1 MNILSKRN
9 ICIFMAFIIMIMSI
23 QTVSFAS
30 DTVAAEA
37 DLVLIN
43 NISSLP
49 FANFKSTETTALGLL
64 TYEKTFYDEILD
76 EEVIRFS
83 SQELADGYSLYNT
96 AGREARICILS
107 TGTNFTETLYNQNKH
122 KYMNLEFK
130 ILPENTTDG
139 LAFRIN
145 RYNIQEDNTLALDTA
160 TAYYFAVGAE
170 NFSESVVANS
180 NVTTGYSYTYKGL
193 KKDEWHNVTIQLG
206 ADNNTNTIKFFVDGN
221 QVVLNE
227 KVHVYNTETKK
238 EVKTKSTPSNVYTF
252 PEGTS
257 GFGSRSENY
266 SVIVPKGTKGTSTV
280 KNPFGIRISDFIM
293 KATNSEYSYHEE
305 EILPPKKVF
314 ELSADKELIRGEQNG
329 ITHETISSPHFAEEY
344 NEKAFHIKSGES
356 GYAVGTGGYTSGNYS
371 QAGKAP
377 GYYLIQNANETIG
390 NVDYSKY
397 KYLRVS
403 FNIFINNETN
413 GVYFRADRVKDGTV
427 INDHNYIFG
436 IGGSSFKTASTN
448 STIHSHIYKN
458 LSLGRWHNV
467 VIELGANAGNG
478 TINYYVDG
486 ENVEF
491 TYGKLDGVADTSFAD
506 ITDLYGF
513 GGTSQ
518 NRCILVP
525 KANYGENLDLY
536 LNDFVMLATN
546 DKYSLKNNLT
556 DIEISDTNDK
566 GIKLENGIVYSYKN
580 ISDGDCSS
588 LFETSGADYVGA
600 IENGKYILLYNE
612 QSKTF
617 KYYDVVSVTD
627 ADIPYTEGL
636 HADNI
641 TVSTNGNETIVKA
654 DAYNLTD
661 DYSKNAKLVV
671 TYFKD
676 DILVECFIKDI
687 SFDDK
692 LFYINE
698 KIARKTQSYDTLK
711 AFIWSDLSNMTMLG
725 ECATEK

>member
-1 MNILSKRN
+1 MNKLSKRN

-37 DLVLIN
+37 DIVLIN
-43 NISSLP
+43 NISTLP
-49 FANFKSTETTALGLL
+49 FANFKLAETTELGQI
-64 TYEKTFYDEILD
+64 TYEKAFYDETLD

-145 RYNIQEDNTLALDTA
+145 RYNIQEDNTLALDKT

-170 NFSESVVANS
+170 DFSESVVANS
-180 NVTTGYSYTYKGL
+180 SITTGYSYTYKGL

-221 QVVLNE
+221 QVELNE

-252 PEGTS
+252 PEGTI

-266 SVIVPKGTKGTSTV
+266 SVLVPKGTKGTSEV
-280 KNPFGIRISDFIM
+280 KNPFGIRISEFIM
-293 KATNSEYSYHEE
+293 KATNSEYSYSED

-314 ELSADKELIRGEQNG
+314 ELTNENKLIRGEENG
-329 ITHETISSPHFAEEY
+329 ITHETVSSPHFAEEY
-344 NEKAFHIKSGES
+344 NEKAIHIKSGEN
-356 GYAVGTGGYTSGNYS
+356 GYAAGTGGYTSGDYS
-371 QAGKAP
+371 QAKNAP
-377 GYYLIQNANETIG
+377 GYSLIQNAYETIG
-390 NVDYSKY
+390 NVDYSRY
-397 KYLRVS
+397 KYLRVC
-403 FNIFINNETN
+403 FNIYINDETN
-413 GVYFRADRVKDGTV
+413 GIYLRANRVKDGT
-427 INDHNYIFG
+427 ITNEHDYIFA
-436 IGGSSFKTASTN
+436 IGGSSFNPPSTRSN
-448 STIHSHIYKN
+448 IHTHSNKE
-458 LSLGRWHNV
+458 LTTGKWHNV
-467 VIELGANAGNG
+467 VIELGAKAGNA

-486 ENVEF
+486 KSVEF
-491 TYGKLDGVADTSFAD
+491 SYGKLDGVADTSFAD

-513 GGTSQ
+513 GGVSL

-525 KANYGENLDLY
+525 KANYGKNLDLY
-536 LNDFVMLATN
+536 LNDFVLLATN
-546 DKYSLKNNLT
+546 DKYSLKDNST
-556 DIEISDTNDK
+556 GIEILGSKDK
-566 GIKLENGIVYSYKN
+566 GIKLENGIAYSYKT

-627 ADIPYTEGL
+627 DDIPYAEGL
-636 HADNI
+636 HADNLA
-641 TVSTNGNETIVKA
+641 VSTNGNETIVKA

-676 DILVECFIKDI
+676 NVLVECFIKDI
-687 SFDDK
+687 NFDDK

-698 KIARKTQSYDTLK
+698 KIARKTDSYDTLK
-711 AFIWSDLSNMTMLG
+711 AFIWSDLSDMTMLG